1 MASYPKTEG
10 KTQMASASKKL
21 PVLKIECSSCP
32 NKVETNP
39 FSSDGWDRMV
49 DWICIAAEDKK
60 IAGAVEWKDKVQTP
74 HWCPLHKS
82 TETPREHAF
91 LVTLEQVFAS
101 KNSFPL
107 SEKRTKLFS
116 SESCALEALIEEY
129 KKLAGRLDQ
138 KDKLSRL
145 AILEDQTKI
154 STITDFWTA
163 VNRVGWFRFSIKETY
178 INEGF

>member
-1 MASYPKTEG
+1 
-10 KTQMASASKKL
+10 MASASKKL

-60 IAGAVEWKDKVQTP
+60 IAGAVEWRDKVQTP

-82 TETPREHAF
+82 TETPREHVF
-91 LVTLEQVFAS
+91 LVTLDEIYLS
-101 KNSFPL
+101 GDRFPL
-107 SEKRTKLFS
+107 SEERRRIFS
-116 SESCALEALIEEY
+116 SESHALEALIEEY
-129 KKLAGRLDQ
+129 KKFANRLDQ
-138 KDKLSRL
+138 KDKESKL
-145 AILEDQTKI
+145 AIFDDITKI
-154 STITDFWTA
+154 STISDFQTA
-163 VNRVGWFRFSIKETY
+163 VSQVGWFSFSIKEIY